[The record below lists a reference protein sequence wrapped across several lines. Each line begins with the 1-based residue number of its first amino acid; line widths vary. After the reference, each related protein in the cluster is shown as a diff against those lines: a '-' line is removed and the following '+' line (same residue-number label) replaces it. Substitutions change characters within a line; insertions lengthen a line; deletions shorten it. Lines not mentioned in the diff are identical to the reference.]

1 MFWQIIFFIL
11 VSQNKCQYFD
21 TFEFYVGD
29 DELTM
34 DFLEHCLKNNEVRC
48 GQCCDKCWSMKYSF
62 EVFRGFKAD
71 KSYEQNKII
80 FVMC

>member
-1 MFWQIIFFIL
+1 M
-11 VSQNKCQYFD
+11 
-21 TFEFYVGD
+21 GD